1 MQIPSVSRRAVAFLG
16 VCARRRLRRRR
27 SRIGYQNGMSK
38 TSLEID
44 RDIATQAA
52 RILGT
57 KTLRDTV
64 DASLREI
71 VNAKR
76 RLELVALLSEPGRY
90 DIDALDGA
98 WGGDD

>member
-1 MQIPSVSRRAVAFLG
+1 MPRRHGGVASPSYWW
-16 VCARRRLRRRR
+16 
-27 SRIGYQNGMSK
+27 IGYLCGMSK

-44 RDIATQAA
+44 RDIAAQAA

-71 VNAKR
+71 VNARR
-76 RLELVALLSEPGRY
+76 RLEFVSLLSEPGRY
-90 DIDALDGA
+90 DLDALDGA
-98 WGGDD
+98 WGGDG

>member
-1 MQIPSVSRRAVAFLG
+1 
-16 VCARRRLRRRR
+16 
-27 SRIGYQNGMSK
+27 MSK

-44 RDIATQAA
+44 HDIATEAA

-76 RLELVALLSEPGRY
+76 RLELIAMLSDPECY
-90 DIDALDGA
+90 DPAVVDDA
-98 WGGDD
+98 WGGES

>member
-1 MQIPSVSRRAVAFLG
+1 
-16 VCARRRLRRRR
+16 
-27 SRIGYQNGMSK
+27 MSK

-44 RDIATQAA
+44 RDIVAQAA

-71 VNAKR
+71 VNARR
-76 RLELVALLSEPGRY
+76 RLEFVSLLSEPGRY
-90 DIDALDGA
+90 DLDALDGA
-98 WGGDD
+98 WGGDG

>member
-1 MQIPSVSRRAVAFLG
+1 MTSDGFSRGLLATWDRKD
-16 VCARRRLRRRR
+16 RLR
-27 SRIGYQNGMSK
+27 YHFLVNK

-44 RDIATQAA
+44 RDIAAEAA

-71 VNAKR
+71 VNARR

-90 DIDALDGA
+90 DFDVLDDA
-98 WGGDD
+98 WGGED

>member
-1 MQIPSVSRRAVAFLG
+1 
-16 VCARRRLRRRR
+16 
-27 SRIGYQNGMSK
+27 MSK

-44 RDIATQAA
+44 RDITAQAA

-71 VNAKR
+71 VNARR
-76 RLELVALLSEPGRY
+76 RLEFVSLLSEPGRY
-90 DIDALDGA
+90 DLDALDDA
-98 WGGDD
+98 WGGDG

>member
-1 MQIPSVSRRAVAFLG
+1 M
-16 VCARRRLRRRR
+16 ARSCCTIALR
-27 SRIGYQNGMSK
+27 YHLDVSK

-44 RDIATQAA
+44 HDIAAEAA

-71 VNAKR
+71 VNARR
-76 RLELVALLSEPGRY
+76 RLELVALLSQPGRY
-90 DIDALDGA
+90 DFDALDDA
-98 WGGDD
+98 WGREA

>member
-1 MQIPSVSRRAVAFLG
+1 MNLGGLLATWDRRVA
-16 VCARRRLRRRR
+16 LR
-27 SRIGYQNGMSK
+27 YYVPVSK

-44 RDIATQAA
+44 HDIAAEAA

-71 VNAKR
+71 VNARR
-76 RLELVALLSEPGRY
+76 RLELVALLSEPGRF
-90 DIDALDGA
+90 DFDALDDA
-98 WGGDD
+98 WRGED

>member
-1 MQIPSVSRRAVAFLG
+1 
-16 VCARRRLRRRR
+16 
-27 SRIGYQNGMSK
+27 MSK

-44 RDIATQAA
+44 RDIAAQAA

-71 VNAKR
+71 VNARR
-76 RLELVALLSEPGRY
+76 RLEFVSLLSEPGRY
-90 DIDALDGA
+90 DLDAALDYA
-98 WGGDD
+98 WGGDG

>member
-1 MQIPSVSRRAVAFLG
+1 
-16 VCARRRLRRRR
+16 
-27 SRIGYQNGMSK
+27 MSK

-44 RDIATQAA
+44 YDIAAEAA

-71 VNAKR
+71 VNARR

-90 DIDALDGA
+90 DFDALDDA
-98 WGGDD
+98 WGGED

>member
-1 MQIPSVSRRAVAFLG
+1 
-16 VCARRRLRRRR
+16 
-27 SRIGYQNGMSK
+27 MSK

-44 RDIATQAA
+44 RDIAAQAA

-71 VNAKR
+71 VNARR
-76 RLELVALLSEPGRY
+76 RLEFVSLLSEPGRY
-90 DIDALDGA
+90 DLDALDDA
-98 WGGDD
+98 WGGDG

>member
-1 MQIPSVSRRAVAFLG
+1 
-16 VCARRRLRRRR
+16 
-27 SRIGYQNGMSK
+27 MSK

-44 RDIATQAA
+44 RDIAAQAA

-71 VNAKR
+71 VNARR
-76 RLELVALLSEPGRY
+76 RLEFVSLLSEPGRY
-90 DIDALDGA
+90 DFGALDGA
-98 WGGDD
+98 WGGDG

>member
-1 MQIPSVSRRAVAFLG
+1 MG
-16 VCARRRLRRRR
+16 
-27 SRIGYQNGMSK
+27 K

-44 RDIATQAA
+44 HDIAAEAA

-57 KTLRDTV
+57 RTLRDTV

-71 VNAKR
+71 VDARR
-76 RLELVALLSEPGRY
+76 RLELIALLSEPGRY
-90 DIDALDGA
+90 DFAALDDA

>member
-1 MQIPSVSRRAVAFLG
+1 
-16 VCARRRLRRRR
+16 
-27 SRIGYQNGMSK
+27 MSK

-44 RDIATQAA
+44 RDIVAQAA

-71 VNAKR
+71 VNARR
-76 RLELVALLSEPGRY
+76 RLEFVSLLSEPGRY
-90 DIDALDGA
+90 EIDALDRA
-98 WGGDD
+98 WGGDG